1 MPPPHRAREPLT
13 SETSIGFKWRCAP
26 PIPGWRQVRSAKE
39 STSPGRE
46 EHWFSVEDES
56 LMFSKRDMH
65 AIAEAVR
72 AIDTDHPIYVW
83 IQAENDSEYGLEVFR
98 DTIKPD

>member
-1 MPPPHRAREPLT
+1 MALRAADSWLASGAFGEGVDQ
-13 SETSIGFKWRCAP
+13 S
-26 PIPGWRQVRSAKE
+26 
-39 STSPGRE
+39 GRE
-46 EHWFSVEDES
+46 EHWFSVDDES
-56 LMFSKRDMH
+56 LMFLKRDLH